1 MTLFAYPQKA
11 AFGRVL
17 PKTKIYQYAGPST
30 SMKELIVRQVDQIAW
45 AYKLALETINVPAT
59 KAVPEIQVFTIA
71 LKTGELKEDVL
82 RCIDKAIPFPILFEL
97 AYDGKVKA
105 VACYKRPNET
115 DSTKW
120 VLSSYSETP
129 WLAADTPRAA
139 LPIMLDLTAL
149 YAELLRAIIP
159 YPARQGESLQD
170 QIARVD
176 AIRER
181 QQAAAKAEVRLS
193 REKQFNRRIEIN
205 ANIRTIQQ
213 EIADMTGKT

>member
-30 SMKELIVRQVDQIAW
+30 AMKKLFVDQVDQVAW
-45 AYKLALETINVPAT
+45 AYKLAPETINVKAT
-59 KAVPEIQVFTIA
+59 KTVPEIQVFTIA

-105 VACYKRPNET
+105 VACYKRPSEA

-120 VLSSYSETP
+120 VLSVYFETP
-129 WLAADTPRAA
+129 WLAADAPRAA
-139 LPIMLDLTAL
+139 LPLMLDLAAL

-159 YPARQGESLQD
+159 HPAKQGESLQD
-170 QIARVD
+170 HIARVD
-176 AIRER
+176 AIRAR
-181 QQAAAKAEVRLS
+181 QKEVTKAEARMT
-193 REKQFNRRIEIN
+193 REKQFNRKVEIN
-205 ANIRTIQQ
+205 ANIRTIEQ
-213 EIADMTGKT
+213 EIADLTGKT